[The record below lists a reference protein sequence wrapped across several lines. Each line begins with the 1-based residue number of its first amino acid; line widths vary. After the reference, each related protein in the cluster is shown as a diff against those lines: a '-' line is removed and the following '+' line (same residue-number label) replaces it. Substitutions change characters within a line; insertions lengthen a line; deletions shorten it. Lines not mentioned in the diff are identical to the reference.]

1 MSIPRISLL
10 AAIGVLCFAGH
21 GALASEQKEI
31 GTFGAWTAYMFEENG
46 ANVCYMAAR
55 PAKSEGKYSKRGDVV
70 AMITHRPA
78 EGTKNVFSYMAGY
91 GYKKG
96 GDVEL
101 SVDGR
106 KFILFTQN
114 DMAWAADASA
124 DSSIAEALKKG
135 ERMTVKGTSLR
146 GTATTD
152 TFSLKGSTKAF
163 EEISKACGVL

>member
-1 MSIPRISLL
+1 MFTPRIFLL
-10 AAIGVLCFAGH
+10 AAIGILSFTGQ

-31 GTFGAWTAYMFEENG
+31 GTFGAWTAYTFEENG
-46 ANVCYMAAR
+46 ANVCYMASR
-55 PAKSEGKYSKRGDVV
+55 PAKAEGKYAKRGDVV
-70 AMITHRPA
+70 AMITHRPS

-96 GDVEL
+96 SDVEL
-101 SVDGR
+101 SVDGK

-114 DMAWAADASA
+114 DMAWAADANA
-124 DSSIAEALKKG
+124 DSSIIEALKKG
-135 ERMTVKGTSLR
+135 NRLTIKGTSAR

-163 EEISKACGVL
+163 EEISKACGV